1 MNAADHYLTRYLE
14 AKDLDQYNALLRYT
28 FQVTEEELTATGW
41 KDDEIKQ
48 SKFPVLERADV
59 LGCFDGDTLVSQFAV
74 YPLKMN
80 IYDTVYHVGFVTSVC
95 TYPEYTGQG
104 IMKHLM
110 IKGLTQMH
118 EEGKSFALLYPYS
131 IPLYHHLGWEI
142 VSNKISFNIKDR
154 QIPTKVKAPG
164 YVRRVSWDNTE
175 FHELHSHFASI
186 THGCLFRNSL
196 AWEEY
201 WRWDEDDTNV
211 AVYYNVK
218 DKPCGYM
225 VYLIKNDI
233 MHIKEMVYLNREAQ
247 KGLWEYIHAHDSMI
261 DEVHG
266 STYFSEPIAFEMDD
280 GDIKESIR
288 PYAMGRIIDVEDF
301 LADYPCDPDGG
312 TLCIELEIEDSL
324 LPWNDR
330 TFNVRFADGHCTMT
344 REPAEY
350 HLKMGIGTFTTLL
363 LGYKTAERLYEL
375 ERIEGRE
382 EAVDLMRAARQV
394 FCLGQGGSMLLAND
408 ICARFSSLS
417 NKFRTAG
424 DSHLQILAASL
435 MGPEDVVLF
444 ISYSGATRDMLET
457 LRTAKASGAK
467 IILLTH
473 YEDSPGAAMAD
484 VVLRCGAQESPLD
497 SGSIPIKVAVLY
509 VGEVLLLR
517 YMLDDPE
524 HTNEAQ
530 DRTSEA
536 VAIKLI

>member
-201 WRWDEDDTNV
+201 WRWDEDDTVV
-211 AVYYNVK
+211 AIYY
-218 DKPCGYM
+218 DAAGKPSGYM
-225 VYLIKNDI
+225 VYLIKDDI
-233 MHIKEMVYLNREAQ
+233 MYVKEMIYLTREAQ
-247 KGLWEYIHAHDSMI
+247 QGLWEYIHAHDSMI
-261 DEVHG
+261 DEVRG
-266 STYFSEPIAFEMDD
+266 SSYYSDPIAFELDD
-280 GDIKESIR
+280 GDIRETIR
-288 PYAMGRIIDVEDF
+288 PYIMGRIVDAEQF
-301 LADYPCDPDGG
+301 FPKYRCDP
-312 TLCIELEIEDSL
+312 TAENVTIAFEIEDHF
-324 LPWNDR
+324 LPWNNKTVTVLFHR
-330 TFNVRFADGHCTMT
+330 GECSLSAAAAKHHVKLSIA
-344 REPAEY
+344 
-350 HLKMGIGTFTTLL
+350 TLTAL
-363 LGYKTAERLYEL
+363 MLGYKTATKLQRLG
-375 ERIEGRE
+375 RIEGE
-382 EAVDLMRAARQV
+382 ERAVR
-394 FCLGQGGSMLLAND
+394 LLD
-408 ICARFSSLS
+408 
-417 NKFRTAG
+417 
-424 DSHLQILAASL
+424 D
-435 MGPEDVVLF
+435 
-444 ISYSGATRDMLET
+444 
-457 LRTAKASGAK
+457 
-467 IILLTH
+467 
-473 YEDSPGAAMAD
+473 
-484 VVLRCGAQESPLD
+484 
-497 SGSIPIKVAVLY
+497 
-509 VGEVLLLR
+509 VLL
-517 YMLDDPE
+517 
-524 HTNEAQ
+524 HEAPYIS
-530 DRTSEA
+530 DY
-536 VAIKLI
+536 I

>member
-201 WRWDEDDTNV
+201 WRWDEDDTKV
-211 AVYYNVK
+211 AIYYSSS
-218 DKPCGYM
+218 DEPYGYM
-225 VYLIKNDI
+225 VYLINNDI
-233 MHIKEMVYLNREAQ
+233 MHVKEMISLNHEAQ
-247 KGLWEYIHAHDSMI
+247 RGLWEFIHAHDSMI
-261 DEVHG
+261 DEVRG
-266 STYFSEPIAFEMDD
+266 NNYYSESIAFELDD
-280 GDIKESIR
+280 SDIKETIR
-288 PYAMGRIIDVEDF
+288 PYSMGRIIDVAEF
-301 LADYPCDPDGG
+301 FKSYACDPDEPAAVFRFDV
-312 TLCIELEIEDSL
+312 TDEL
-324 LPWNDR
+324 LPWNNGSF
-330 TFNVRFADGHCTMT
+330 TVRFERGKCRITD
-344 REPAEY
+344 EPAEY
-350 HLKMGIGTFTTLL
+350 EMGLSIATLTTLL
-363 LGYKTAERLYEL
+363 LGYKTAE
-375 ERIEGRE
+375 
-382 EAVDLMRAARQV
+382 
-394 FCLGQGGSMLLAND
+394 
-408 ICARFSSLS
+408 
-417 NKFRTAG
+417 K
-424 DSHLQILAASL
+424 
-435 MGPEDVVLF
+435 
-444 ISYSGATRDMLET
+444 
-457 LRTAKASGAK
+457 
-467 IILLTH
+467 
-473 YEDSPGAAMAD
+473 
-484 VVLRCGAQESPLD
+484 
-497 SGSIPIKVAVLY
+497 LY
-509 VGEVLLLR
+509 VMDRIKAEHSAVEI
-517 YMLDDPE
+517 LDDILF
-524 HTNEAQ
+524 HTIPYVS
-530 DRTSEA
+530 DY
-536 VAIKLI
+536 I